1 MTIELY
7 NIILCH
13 DNKTYKM
20 FYTSNQC
27 VLNCERV
34 IGNVVIPLL
43 YPQFIQ
49 NLYIINPKWLKISI
63 F

>member
-34 IGNVVIPLL
+34 IGNVVISLL
-43 YPQFIQ
+43 YP
-49 NLYIINPKWLKISI
+49 
-63 F
+63 